1 MCLPFMNEVCEIA
14 PQTNINTYIRNSTL
28 KSKQP
33 FWRAD
38 IGQKVFSSY
47 IGLSAWYDS
56 FSVIFSIKGTSI
68 KFLS

>member
-33 FWRAD
+33 F
-38 IGQKVFSSY
+38 
-47 IGLSAWYDS
+47 
-56 FSVIFSIKGTSI
+56 
-68 KFLS
+68 